1 MHQLNNK
8 NSAKLKK
15 EIKSTMAKINHF
27 VMGTKVMAL
36 DNIEVKKGFLGL
48 STKLIY
54 KPTNSEVKSRKTSTR
69 PRTVKNLRPF
79 SPLSQRIWQTQSASI
94 RFR

>member
-1 MHQLNNK
+1 MHQLKNK

-48 STKLIY
+48 STKLI
-54 KPTNSEVKSRKTSTR
+54 
-69 PRTVKNLRPF
+69 
-79 SPLSQRIWQTQSASI
+79 
-94 RFR
+94 